1 MSIAAARTVTA
12 LDIAGFME
20 FLDSRPR
27 ERWELHDGVPR
38 AMVGGTFAHASISA
52 NIVAT
57 IRNAAQS
64 KGCHALG
71 GFLVSIGESSAY
83 EPDAVVIC
91 GDVDRGSRV
100 TDRPTIV
107 FEVLSPSTM
116 HFDRS
121 EKAQRYRAIASLQQ
135 LVFVYQDSV
144 RVESWLRQDEGWS
157 RAPKVLVDREDSLA
171 LPSLAAS
178 LPLQAIYADI
188 VPTPFE
194 D

>member
-1 MSIAAARTVTA
+1 MSASTLRQEDLLDAAAFLA
-12 LDIAGFME
+12 
-20 FLDSRPR
+20 FLDARR
-27 ERWELHDGVPR
+27 GERWELLDGRPVM
-38 AMVGGTFAHASISA
+38 MVGGTRAHARIA
-52 NIVAT
+52 GNLLEAV
-57 IRNAAQS
+57 RPAARS
-64 KGCHALG
+64 RGCDAFS
-71 GFLVSIGESSAY
+71 GFLVGTPSGSMF
-83 EPDAVVIC
+83 EPDLAVEC
-91 GDVDRGSRV
+91 TGGRQDDRS
-100 TDRPTIV
+100 TETPTIV

-121 EKAQRYRAIASLQQ
+121 EKARRYRAIASLQQ

-157 RAPKVLVDREDSLA
+157 RAPKVLVGREDSLA

>member
-1 MSIAAARTVTA
+1 
-12 LDIAGFME
+12 
-20 FLDSRPR
+20 
-27 ERWELHDGVPR
+27 
-38 AMVGGTFAHASISA
+38 
-52 NIVAT
+52 
-57 IRNAAQS
+57 
-64 KGCHALG
+64 
-71 GFLVSIGESSAY
+71 
-83 EPDAVVIC
+83 
-91 GDVDRGSRV
+91 
-100 TDRPTIV
+100 
-107 FEVLSPSTM
+107 M

-121 EKAQRYRAIASLQQ
+121 EKARRYRAIASLQQ